1 MKCQER
7 FFMTINTTSPNP
19 STNNSY
25 PNTIIDVLIKVRQEW
40 ELVAEGKSLL
50 HHEGRVGL
58 LLFDIVTKLN
68 ISTKDQRHLLGF
80 SLFDEVTDFIT
91 RQCE

>member
-1 MKCQER
+1 MN
-7 FFMTINTTSPNP
+7 INTTSPKP
-19 STNNSY
+19 TTNHRY

-50 HHEGRVGL
+50 NHEGRVGL

-68 ISTKDQRHLLGF
+68 ISTEDQRYLLGS